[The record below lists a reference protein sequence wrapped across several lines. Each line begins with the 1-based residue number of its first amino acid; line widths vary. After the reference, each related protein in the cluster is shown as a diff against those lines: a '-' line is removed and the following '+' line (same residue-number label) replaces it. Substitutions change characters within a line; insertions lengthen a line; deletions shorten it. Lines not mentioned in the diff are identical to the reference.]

1 MEREKTSEFDQ
12 IKYQNEYNKK
22 KYDKVSLMLPKGEKE
37 TVKKAAQMEGKSM
50 NEFIVEAVYE
60 KMGKE
65 RK

>member
-65 RK
+65 CK

>member
-1 MEREKTSEFDQ
+1 
-12 IKYQNEYNKK
+12 
-22 KYDKVSLMLPKGEKE
+22 MLPKGEKE
-37 TVKKAAQMEGKSM
+37 TVKKAAQLEGKSM

>member
-37 TVKKAAQMEGKSM
+37 TVKKAAQLEGKSM

-65 RK
+65 CK

>member
-37 TVKKAAQMEGKSM
+37 TVKKAAQLEGKSM